1 MTLALDNHASEQKV
15 KDDQKVEKRKSLS
28 TLLYMITSGPGNNMR
43 PVREPGV
50 TCKTRQKRAQGEST
64 DAGRESPG
72 RVDQQQKRRTFAV
85 SLTLVC
91 KSILFIL
98 IIYPTLFCPVPLPS
112 HRG

>member
-1 MTLALDNHASEQKV
+1 MIPYQNVDRWNLALDDHVSAQKV
-15 KDDQKVEKRKSLS
+15 KDDQKY
-28 TLLYMITSGPGNNMR
+28 TITSGPGNNMQDL
-43 PVREPGV
+43 REPGV
-50 TCKTRQKRAQGEST
+50 TCKTRQKRAQGKAI